1 MNEALGSVQIGNK
14 YLHTTDEACR
24 TLGVRKTKLF
34 DLLKNGEIKGVLLG
48 PRRMITDESLRAFV
62 ARLMEAA

>member
-1 MNEALGSVQIGNK
+1 MKEALDASRAGLK
-14 YLHTTDEACR
+14 YLHTTEEACR
-24 TLGVRKTKLF
+24 TLGVRRTKLYA
-34 DLLKNGEIKGVLLG
+34 LLSSGEIKGVMLG

>member
-1 MNEALGSVQIGNK
+1 MNEALNNVRVGTK

-34 DLLKNGEIKGVLLG
+34 DLLKSGEIKGVMLG
-48 PRRMITDESLRAFV
+48 TRRMITDESLRAFV